1 MRYLLSIIAALL
13 MACPAFAQS
22 VNPGDLDT
30 ITKEQDA
37 AKKRAQTLEKEQEKL
52 RVQIDRYKSDL
63 QKNAQE
69 ATGIERK
76 SRDIAGR
83 LLDLNTQEQTL
94 TAALSQDRNSLSQ
107 TLAALQRI
115 EANPPPSVL
124 MAPDN
129 ARDAVTA
136 AGLMGSLSEQLK
148 ARAVTL
154 QDNINAIARLRDD
167 ITAEQNKL
175 ARNEATL
182 SKKRETIKS
191 IVTEKTQ
198 LDAKLGKSREA
209 EKARAN
215 ALAAKAADLKELIAQ
230 FEATASDIRPRLKP
244 RRGSDGSTTRPVPPR
259 RGTKPMDLP
268 DGTIRFAEAKDGLR
282 SPVEGRV
289 KSRFGGSR
297 EGVTITTRAQA
308 QVLSPY
314 AGRVEFAGTFKTYG
328 EVVIL
333 NVGDDYFILLTGL
346 GEVFVN
352 SGEMVSRGEPV
363 GLMPFNTQ
371 NAPELYIE
379 FRRAGR
385 TINPAPWLDGLFAG

>member
-1 MRYLLSIIAALL
+1 MRYFILILAAFAL
-13 MACPAFAQS
+13 ANPVHAQS
-22 VNPGDLDT
+22 VNPGDLDS
-30 ITKEQDA
+30 ITKEQLA
-37 AKKRAQTLEKEQEKL
+37 AKKRAETIEKEQEKI
-52 RVQIDRYKSDL
+52 RAQIDRYKADL
-63 QKNAQE
+63 QNNARE
-69 ATGIERK
+69 ASGIERK
-76 SRDIAGR
+76 SRDIANS
-83 LLDLNTQEQTL
+83 LAELNAQEATL
-94 TAALSQDRNSLSQ
+94 TTELSADRQSLSE

-136 AGLMGSLSEQLK
+136 AGLMGALSTQLK
-148 ARAVTL
+148 ERAALL
-154 QDNINAIARLRDD
+154 QDKINAIARLRED
-167 ITAEQNKL
+167 ITVEQDKL
-175 ARNEATL
+175 ARNELSL
-182 SKKRETIKS
+182 SKKRDTIKS
-191 IVTEKTQ
+191 IVSEKTQ

-215 ALAAKAADLKELIAQ
+215 ALAAKAADLKDLIAQ
-230 FEATASDIRPRLKP
+230 FEATASDIRPRVKP
-244 RRGSDGSTTRPVPPR
+244 RPESETTPTPPPTR
-259 RGTKPMDLP
+259 RGTKPVDLP
-268 DGTIRFAEAKDGLR
+268 DGTIRFAEAQDGLQ
-282 SPVEGRV
+282 SPVQGRV

-297 EGVTITTRAQA
+297 EGVTITTRAKA

-333 NVGDDYFILLTGL
+333 NVGEDYFILLTGL

-379 FRRAGR
+379 FRRSGR